1 MSDVEHR
8 RRLAGKP
15 PMKYHGKWP
24 FLRVLGMQEVASVL
38 FSIANLVV
46 HLYGFDFLT
55 DKINALKKPSSSLAA
70 AGGESL
76 APPPKAS
83 SRAAY
88 PFLWLWRAYTV
99 MHLNAWV
106 WSAIFHT
113 RDTRLTERLDY
124 CSAIAVVVA
133 GER

>member
-46 HLYGFDFLT
+46 HLYQCSEETQQL
-55 DKINALKKPSSSLAA
+55 L
-70 AGGESL
+70 GG
-76 APPPKAS
+76 
-83 SRAAY
+83 SR
-88 PFLWLWRAYTV
+88 W
-99 MHLNAWV
+99 
-106 WSAIFHT
+106 
-113 RDTRLTERLDY
+113 
-124 CSAIAVVVA
+124 
-133 GER
+133 